1 MGLDSQPVAV
11 KEESTKEHGQ
21 SSNSGIIQT
30 AAFLNFLVSARG
42 PYGSSLGRG
51 GVISPGLPAERMLSS
66 RFAVGRDRC
75 YWGAIRSV
83 VSVRRRAR
91 CYAEGT
97 TRKPHKHTSFRVAAL
112 CSGMVRI
119 PLDGLKGRCS
129 TTELRP

>member
-21 SSNSGIIQT
+21 SSHSGIIQT

-75 YWGAIRSV
+75 YWVLFARWFRCADVLGAT
-83 VSVRRRAR
+83 RREPPGSRINTRHFALLR
-91 CYAEGT
+91 YAAEWCG
-97 TRKPHKHTSFRVAAL
+97 FL
-112 CSGMVRI
+112 WM
-119 PLDGLKGRCS
+119 D
-129 TTELRP
+129 